1 MAVTPARGATAVDA
15 YWSDWTVNSTPFE
28 SAEESERY
36 LEWRS
41 VTYPL
46 FRWLMD
52 DYGSHQG
59 ETVLDYGCGP
69 GNDVIGFLLYS
80 GADRVIGLDVSAK
93 ALSLTRHRIGLHQI
107 PEARYQLIQAS
118 DSRPAIALEEESVDH
133 VHSLGVLHHTS
144 NPGEILAEFRRV
156 MRPGATGSVM
166 VYNRDS
172 VWFHLFVA
180 YQRMILEGAY
190 TGLSVDEAFART
202 TDGEDCPIARCYR
215 PREFIDLVETAGLE
229 ATFEG
234 GFYSR
239 LELDLMETLFSKARG
254 DRALAAE
261 HRSFLRSLLDPE
273 GFPTHNGKYAGVGA
287 SFRIRRP

>member
-1 MAVTPARGATAVDA
+1 MAVRQRGGATAVDA

-28 SAEESERY
+28 SAEDSEQY

-41 VTYPL
+41 VSYPL

-52 DYGSHQG
+52 DYGRHEG

-69 GNDVIGFLLYS
+69 GNDVTGFLIYS
-80 GADRVIGLDVSAK
+80 GAARVIGMDVSAK
-93 ALSLTRHRIGLHQI
+93 ALALTRHRIGLHRI
-107 PEARYQLIQAS
+107 PDERYQLIEVS
-118 DSRPAIALEEESVDH
+118 DAQPALGLEDNSVDH

-144 NPGEILAEFRRV
+144 NPREILVEIRRV

-166 VYNRDS
+166 VYNRHS
-172 VWFHLFVA
+172 VWFHLYVA
-180 YQRMILEGAY
+180 YKRMILEGAY
-190 TGLSVDEAFART
+190 AGLTVDEAFAKT

-215 PREFIDLVETAGLE
+215 PSEFIDLVASAGLE

-234 GFYSR
+234 GFFSR
-239 LELDLMETLFSKARG
+239 LELDLMEIHHRAACR
-254 DRALAAE
+254 DRSLAPE
-261 HRSFLRSLLDPE
+261 HRAFLGKLLDPD
-273 GFPTHNGKYAGVGA
+273 GFPTYRGRYAGVGA